1 MYIITRNSVNTIMI
15 GEFLMNN
22 NVGRQSNKKKN
33 NKITTRMGMII
44 VIGCLAL
51 LAVVVI
57 YKAQD
62 LNSQK
67 QNLQVQAA
75 ELQNQLEAAKQDYK
89 KLEEREKYMKT
100 DEYVE
105 DVARS
110 QLGLVYPDEIV
121 VKPEEN

>member
-1 MYIITRNSVNTIMI
+1 MRNSVS
-15 GEFLMNN
+15 
-22 NVGRQSNKKKN
+22 RQSKKKKN
-33 NKITTRMGMII
+33 TKITTRMGMII

-62 LNSQK
+62 LKSQK

-75 ELQNQLEAAKQDYK
+75 ELQDQLEEAKQDYK

>member
-62 LNSQK
+62 LKSQK

-75 ELQNQLEAAKQDYK
+75 ELQNQLEEAKQDYK

>member
-1 MYIITRNSVNTIMI
+1 MYIITRNNVNTIMI
-15 GEFLMNN
+15 GEFLMSS
-22 NVGRQSNKKKN
+22 NVSRQSKKKKN

-62 LNSQK
+62 LKSQK
-67 QNLQVQAA
+67 QSLQVQAA
-75 ELQNQLEAAKQDYK
+75 ELQDQLEEAKQDYK

>member
-1 MYIITRNSVNTIMI
+1 MYIITRNNVNTIMI